1 MLSKIKSISLTGL
14 EGNLVEVQTDIRN
27 GIPEFEIVGLPD
39 IRVKES
45 KKRIESA
52 IRNSQ
57 IEFPSKKILI
67 NLAPAN
73 IRKEGSS
80 FDTCKGAFDTL
91 KEGITDLRFYLT
103 ASNNIEYATYLD
115 NV

>member
-45 KKRIESA
+45 KKRIGV
-52 IRNSQ
+52 
-57 IEFPSKKILI
+57 L
-67 NLAPAN
+67 
-73 IRKEGSS
+73 
-80 FDTCKGAFDTL
+80 
-91 KEGITDLRFYLT
+91 
-103 ASNNIEYATYLD
+103 
-115 NV
+115 

>member
-52 IRNSQ
+52 I
-57 IEFPSKKILI
+57 E
-67 NLAPAN
+67 
-73 IRKEGSS
+73 
-80 FDTCKGAFDTL
+80 TL
-91 KEGITDLRFYLT
+91 KLNFQARKF
-103 ASNNIEYATYLD
+103 
-115 NV
+115 

>member
-52 IRNSQ
+52 IMLQRML
-57 IEFPSKKILI
+57 SK
-67 NLAPAN
+67 AM
-73 IRKEGSS
+73 E
-80 FDTCKGAFDTL
+80 TL
-91 KEGITDLRFYLT
+91 KLNFQARKF
-103 ASNNIEYATYLD
+103 
-115 NV
+115 

>member
-45 KKRIESA
+45 KKRI
-52 IRNSQ
+52 
-57 IEFPSKKILI
+57 
-67 NLAPAN
+67 
-73 IRKEGSS
+73 
-80 FDTCKGAFDTL
+80 
-91 KEGITDLRFYLT
+91 
-103 ASNNIEYATYLD
+103 
-115 NV
+115 